1 MCFFQIPYSILNL
14 SYEHFSFRTFFNLWN
29 NTKAQLNQYLILEY
43 ENHYQNLENIE
54 YMMHGSYGKY
64 RVVAGPK
71 LHVSGYIGGH
81 FFYGRMKTDHPAPY
95 KNLFSYYRHAQ

>member
-1 MCFFQIPYSILNL
+1 MCQD
-14 SYEHFSFRTFFNLWN
+14 
-29 NTKAQLNQYLILEY
+29 
-43 ENHYQNLENIE
+43 
-54 YMMHGSYGKY
+54 